1 MNPNDSHRR
10 DDDGRPTTGDA
21 LDRLLRD
28 WHRENRTS
36 AEAARDRVLAAA
48 AEDEDEG
55 ARKPRVAGRIGFGGM
70 LRGLAVAAL
79 LALAF
84 TLAFLFTRASEKR
97 ALAFEGTVQVAEGG
111 VLAALD
117 ADGDELGPCPLQ
129 HTEVKVEI
137 SGPFARTI
145 VEQTYANP
153 YPRTIEAVY
162 TFPLSNRAAVD
173 GMTMIVR
180 GDSGERVIE
189 GEVKERALA
198 RAIYEEARESGY
210 VASLL
215 EQERPNIF
223 TQSVANIE
231 PGATVKV
238 RIATIEMARRKD
250 GVAEF
255 VFPMVVGPRYI
266 PGAPTSMPALPAGWL
281 VRRGLVLRGPAGV
294 EMGDAAALGAARMLA
309 LLEGATPVRPDG
321 AQPVDEMLT
330 LGDGERFTARYA
342 NGSAERGTYYAATG
356 LGEINGRF
364 FFAPLDR
371 GQGTGFA
378 GDTDEVPDASRITPM
393 PVKPSERAGHDIT
406 VSVAIETGGPAVT
419 EVACDLHAIR
429 IESPAPSRRIVTLDG
444 KATIP
449 NRDFILRWKVAD
461 DAIEPAF
468 FAHAGEIGTG
478 VASADPSTGASGVA
492 RGSFALLLDP
502 PARVAP
508 AEIRPRELV
517 FVLDVSGSMNGFPIE
532 KSKALARKAIAA
544 MRPNDTFNIITFAGA
559 TSVLWPE
566 PKPATDEN
574 RRAADAFVDGAYGA
588 GGTEMMAAIN
598 AALVQD
604 GRSGMVP
611 AKLLDLPADG
621 RAVRVAVEDG
631 ALVRG
636 DGAWTLDAGAGRT
649 ISVELPIA
657 VPANPKRLA
666 LLVDGT
672 WETRDGERTLVAR
685 AARFEDAD
693 ARTRFVFFLTDGY
706 IGNDQGVIA
715 AVRENARASRV
726 FSFGIGN
733 SVNRFLLEEM
743 ARAGR
748 GACEVVTLADEAD
761 PVIER
766 LVRRIGSPVLTDI
779 VVEID
784 PALGVAEILPSGD
797 FLPDLHD
804 EEPIVLLGRY
814 ARAADGRARSGD
826 IVVRGRT
833 GAGPWERRVR
843 VELPALEPAHDV
855 VPTLWARAKV
865 DEILLPRMAEVESG
879 TLDAATKA
887 AVIGL
892 GEDYSIATP
901 FTSFV
906 AVEKSRVTVG
916 GKAML
921 VAVPVELPDGTNW
934 NGFFGEGVAPLV
946 ASTGGAPAVKRLVDR
961 LGSMM
966 VAADAGLGRGAGDES
981 GAALRFQADTA
992 VDAPATMK
1000 PGRGTES
1007 LSRDAVGPKDA
1018 VLPSGG
1024 AAGAVGGR
1032 RILRVEPGAN
1042 TLSESAEPV
1051 QIIETRRSRGGA
1063 APSGGFVGG
1072 GAFGGGMG
1080 GGTGGGTGGGGF
1092 GAPAPG
1098 APVATPPTT
1107 ASAPASRPKGPAGA
1121 AEGRRESPRRAD
1133 RQNESQSAQ
1142 GGGMPAAP
1150 APVAEPAAL
1159 AAEDALDA
1167 TAERRAEPGVDALA
1181 DGASAA
1187 PVDPIG
1193 LDEASRDRLVR
1204 VFERRLVLVVLA
1216 AILGDRDA
1224 LAALPA
1230 ELGLPLEDGKL
1241 RLAIRLRRDDGGRID
1256 PGTLDALRKA
1266 AVGVVGRDDARGLVV
1281 AEVDPVAIGQLLR
1294 LDGVLRVEPLDAKR
1308 AR

>member
-1 MNPNDSHRR
+1 MTTPDNHRH
-10 DDDGRPTTGDA
+10 DDDARPATGDA

-28 WHRENRTS
+28 WHAENRAA
-36 AEAARDRVLAAA
+36 AEAARDRVLAAVDADA
-48 AEDEDEG
+48 AP
-55 ARKPRVAGRIGFGGM
+55 APVGRIGFARL

-79 LALAF
+79 LAVAV
-84 TLAFLFTRASEKR
+84 TLAITFTRGSER
-97 ALAFEGTVQVAEGG
+97 QALAFEGTVQVAEGG
-111 VLAALD
+111 MLAALD
-117 ADGDELGPCPLQ
+117 ADGEELGPCPLQ
-129 HTEVKVEI
+129 RTDVTVEI

-173 GMTMIVR
+173 AMTMVVR
-180 GDSGERVIE
+180 GESGERVIE

-250 GVAEF
+250 GVAEY

-266 PGAPTSMPALPAGWL
+266 PGAPTSMPALPAGWT

-294 EMGDAAALGAARMLA
+294 EMADDASLGAARMLA
-309 LLEGATPVRPDG
+309 LLEGATPVRPEG

-330 LGDGERFTARYA
+330 LGDAQRFTAKYA
-342 NGSAERGTYYAATG
+342 NGSAERGAYYAQTG

-364 FFAPLDR
+364 FLAPLDL

-378 GDTDEVPDASRITPM
+378 NDTDQVPDASRITPM
-393 PVKPSERAGHDIT
+393 PVKPSERAGHDIS

-419 EVACDLHAIR
+419 EVACDLHAVEV
-429 IESPAPSRRIVTLDG
+429 ESPAPTRRVVTLDERDS
-444 KATIP
+444 IP

-468 FAHAGEIGTG
+468 FAHAGEA
-478 VASADPSTGASGVA
+478 ASDASGAADAEVA

-544 MRPNDTFNIITFAGA
+544 MRPNDTFNIVTFAGA

-574 RRAADAFVDGAYGA
+574 RRAADAFVEGAYGS
-588 GGTEMMAAIN
+588 GGTEMMAAID

-604 GRSGMVP
+604 GRSGLAP

-636 DGAWTLDAGAGRT
+636 DGAWTLDAGGGRT
-649 ISVELPIA
+649 VPVDLSVAI
-657 VPANPKRLA
+657 PANPKRLA

-685 AARFEDAD
+685 SARFEDAD

-715 AVRENARASRV
+715 AVRDNARASRV

-748 GACEVVTLADEAD
+748 GACEVVTLADDAD

-779 VVEID
+779 VVDID
-784 PALGVAEILPSGD
+784 PALGVAELLPSGD

-833 GAGPWERRVR
+833 GAGAWERRVR
-843 VELPALEPAHDV
+843 VELPAVEPAHDV

-865 DEILLPRMAEVESG
+865 DELLLPKMAEVESG

-887 AVIGL
+887 AVVRL

-916 GKAML
+916 GRPML

-934 NGFFGEGVAPLV
+934 NGFFGEGVAPMVAATGASPAVARLAARLESTPGFLPAVDDSDTWGDAGADEMRFFRLADSPV
-946 ASTGGAPAVKRLVDR
+946 ASKPGRAADPTATGALRATDSLARDAGGAPSS
-961 LGSMM
+961 GS
-966 VAADAGLGRGAGDES
+966 ARRGAGN
-981 GAALRFQADTA
+981 
-992 VDAPATMK
+992 
-1000 PGRGTES
+1000 
-1007 LSRDAVGPKDA
+1007 
-1018 VLPSGG
+1018 
-1024 AAGAVGGR
+1024 AAGAMGGR
-1032 RILRVEPGAN
+1032 RIMRSDGFTPATV
-1042 TLSESAEPV
+1042 SAE
-1051 QIIETRRSRGGA
+1051 TRQQQAGQAGGA
-1063 APSGGFVGG
+1063 P
-1072 GAFGGGMG
+1072 FGGGG
-1080 GGTGGGTGGGGF
+1080 GGGGF
-1092 GAPAPG
+1092 GGAAGGLVGGAAAAPSAP
-1098 APVATPPTT
+1098 PVA
-1107 ASAPASRPKGPAGA
+1107 
-1121 AEGRRESPRRAD
+1121 GR
-1133 RQNESQSAQ
+1133 
-1142 GGGMPAAP
+1142 PAAP
-1150 APVAEPAAL
+1150 APAPVPDSSRARENQVSAKRSEIWERVRTESAAAGEEMPLGEPEAADESASADSPAADSL
-1159 AAEDALDA
+1159 
-1167 TAERRAEPGVDALA
+1167 
-1181 DGASAA
+1181 
-1187 PVDPIG
+1187 G
-1193 LDEASRDRLVR
+1193 LDEAMRDRLVR
-1204 VFERRLVLVVLA
+1204 VFERRLVLLVLAVVLDDQEA
-1216 AILGDRDA
+1216 V
-1224 LAALPA
+1224 AALPG
-1230 ELGLPLEDGKL
+1230 ELGLPLEDGRL
-1241 RLAIRLRRDDGGRID
+1241 RLAIRVRRDDAGAID
-1256 PGTLDALRKA
+1256 AGTLEALRKA
-1266 AVGVVGRDDARGLVV
+1266 SVRVVARDDARGLVV
-1281 AEVDPVAIGQLLR
+1281 AEADPAVLGELLA
-1294 LDGVLRVEPLDAKR
+1294 LDAVLRVEPLDAKR
-1308 AR
+1308 PR